1 MMSSFLPRLKPIKSN
16 YMNYQSTCL
25 FSYIVMIITMEKTF
39 LIKMQMTMMT
49 LMITLL
55 HTIELKLLFT
65 TQALSSQIDG
75 VMLKP

>member
-1 MMSSFLPRLKPIKSN
+1 
-16 YMNYQSTCL
+16 
-25 FSYIVMIITMEKTF
+25 MIITMEKTF